1 LSDPTRAS
9 AVDRYLQR
17 RIKTGDL
24 LVRLGSGPV
33 KRFGDGSG
41 APVEAHVDRVAVLR
55 MMARPSSM
63 TLGECYMDGAIRFAQ
78 GGIFDFVALVARNSK
93 FGLIK
98 ETWLKRLLRG
108 LRQHNDAK
116 TARRNAAHHYDLSLD
131 LYRRFLDADMQYSCA
146 YFARPDMSL
155 EEAQG
160 AKRERIARKLLL
172 KPGARVLDIG
182 CGWGGLAIDL
192 AGREDV
198 KVLGVTLASEQQA
211 EARRRATAAGLDG
224 RVRFELQDYRAVEGK
239 FDRIVSVGMLEHVG
253 RPNFD
258 AYFRKIAEL
267 LDKDGV
273 ALVHS
278 IGRKHGEGVTNP
290 FLDKYIFPGGYIPLL
305 SEVLPAVERAG
316 LQVADIEMWRLHY
329 AETLRHWRER
339 FAAARPDI
347 VAMYD
352 ERFCRMWEYYLSIS
366 EVAFRW
372 AGFAVFQL
380 QLVKTVDAVP
390 VTRDY
395 LDAAPPA
402 SDKS

>member
-1 LSDPTRAS
+1 LSDPTRSS
-9 AVDRYLQR
+9 AVDRYLRR

-24 LVRLGSGPV
+24 VVRLGSDPV

-41 APVEAHVDRVAVLR
+41 LPVEVHIDRVAVLR

-98 ETWLKRLLRG
+98 ETWFKRLLRG

-131 LYRRFLDADMQYSCA
+131 LYRRFLDADLQYSCA

-155 EEAQG
+155 EEAQE

-172 KPGARVLDIG
+172 KPGGRVLDIG
-182 CGWGGLAIDL
+182 CGWGGLALDL

-198 KVLGVTLASEQQA
+198 EVLGVSLAEEQVA
-211 EARRRATAAGLDG
+211 EARRRAKAAVLDG
-224 RVRFELQDYRAVEGK
+224 RARFELQDYRAVKGK

-258 AYFRKIAEL
+258 AYFAKIAAL

-305 SEVLPAVERAG
+305 SEVLPSVERAG

-339 FAAARPDI
+339 FEAARPDM
-347 VAMYD
+347 VKLYD
-352 ERFCRMWEYYLSIS
+352 ERFCRMWEYYMSIS

-390 VTRDY
+390 ITKDY
-395 LDAAPPA
+395 LDAAR
-402 SDKS
+402 